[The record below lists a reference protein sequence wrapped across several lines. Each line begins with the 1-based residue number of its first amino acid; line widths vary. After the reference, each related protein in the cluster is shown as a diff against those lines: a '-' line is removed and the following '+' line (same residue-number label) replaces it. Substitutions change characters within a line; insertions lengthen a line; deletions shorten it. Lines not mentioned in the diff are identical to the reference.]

1 MSQQVSQSVRG
12 SGIQWGVFPAGTALQ
27 GIGLALMAGGMLAL
41 GAFTAPVV
49 FHTLPRDEAAPLM
62 AQIFTRFDR
71 VLQMALGL
79 AWLGEGLRWVSAPA
93 VWMQGLWGKL
103 RLATLGVLTV
113 TLLYATVV
121 VNPQIG
127 AMNRAGVHR
136 ALNTVQGQRFDQTHR
151 LSESLY
157 KLDLLLIVLVLSLTP
172 FVDFRNKNTLHQPL
186 PTADAG

>member
-1 MSQQVSQSVRG
+1 MSQQASQSVRC
-12 SGIQWGVFPAGTALQ
+12 SGIQWGLFPAGTALQ
-27 GIGLALMAGGMLAL
+27 SIGLALMAGGMLAL

-71 VLQMALGL
+71 VLQIALGL
-79 AWLGEGLRWVSAPA
+79 ALLGEGLRRVALPA
-93 VWMQGLWGKL
+93 LWMQGLWGKL
-103 RLATLGVLTV
+103 RLATLGLLTV

-136 ALNTVQGQRFDQTHR
+136 ALNTVQGQRFEQTHR

-172 FVDFRNKNTLHQPL
+172 FVDFRNENSRHQPL
-186 PTADAG
+186 PTVDAG